1 MTFTYR
7 EMQQTEIKG
16 FFQLEFACHYHKNRN
31 LNELLNHSMGTPCLK
46 T

>member
-7 EMQQTEIKG
+7 EMQQTENKG
-16 FFQLEFACHYHKNRN
+16 FFQLEIACHSHKNRN
-31 LNELLNHSMGTPCLK
+31 LNELLKHSMGTPCLK